1 MSDGTIE
8 QAPPLKR
15 RDFLKLVGV
24 TTAATAGAGC
34 IEFPPPP
41 ENVLP
46 YVTPPENVIPGV
58 ATYYASTCRE
68 CPAACGLHM
77 KTREGRVI
85 KLEGNP
91 NHPVNQGTLCVR
103 GQSAVQGLYNADRT
117 KGPMAR
123 QADGSFKE
131 ISWDDAQKLLVEK
144 LTGRTG
150 AVQFWT
156 GQETGTRER
165 LYEAFV
171 TALGNAQR
179 IVHEPFAWEALREGN
194 RLSFGRADIPTYDFE
209 VATTVFTFGADFLET
224 WLSPAENSRRFAR
237 SHGGDASRGRMVAF
251 EPRLSMTGSNADEW
265 VAIKPGT
272 EALAALAMAQVIVAE
287 GLAKGPAGGVDLS
300 KYTPEA
306 VAGQVGMEAE
316 DLKRLAREFA
326 AYGPSLAVAGG
337 IGAQGPRAT
346 QAVVAA
352 NVLTSVAGGLGS
364 TIHFGRTL
372 TLGRTNSAREVAGA
386 VENMN
391 AGGVGVLLVHGTDP
405 AHSLP
410 AALGFAEAAKKVPFK
425 VSFSSYGDDTAQ
437 LCDLLLPDT
446 HPLESWG
453 DSEAWSGVRALL
465 QPGMRP
471 IPLFKSQSTP
481 DVLLKGA
488 QAMGRGQ
495 GMLASSTWLDAL
507 KGAWT
512 NAGKSWDD
520 ALRDGGAFATPAK
533 VAPAALAGGVGA
545 GALDFAPPAVEAGTD
560 DLTLVV
566 YPSMNLYDGRGANRP
581 WLQEL
586 PDPMTKVVWD
596 TWVELHPDT
605 ARKLGL
611 KRGDRVTLTTAAG
624 KIEVPVYDY
633 PGIRPD
639 VMAVPTGNGHKA
651 YGRYAKDCGAN
662 ALHVLPASYDEA
674 SGGLA
679 YASVRGALAKTG
691 TKRVFA
697 WMGGDPYTGGQAN
710 QMGRGIARTIALTEL
725 KGEAPGSHQG
735 GGHGTP
741 GATNGHGGGA
751 HGGEEMHRP
760 GYALS
765 PVPPDPIKQAAK
777 EAPNSAYALHA
788 KHKWAMA
795 IDLNSCNGCQACV
808 LACSAEN
815 NVAWVGKEQV
825 ERGREMMWIR
835 LERYWEMTDGRI
847 EVRHIP
853 MMCQHCGAAP
863 CESVCPVYATY
874 HNPEG
879 LNAMIYNRCV
889 GTRYCSNNCPYKVRS
904 FNWFDYSFPEPFN
917 WQLNPDVTVRSKGV
931 MEKCTFCVQRI
942 RVAKDHAKDEGRSVR
957 DGEVRTA
964 CQQTCPSQ
972 AIVFGDVMDP
982 ESEISKVVKGAR
994 GYHALGDLNTYPS
1007 VTYLKKVSRPSPA

>member
-1 MSDGTIE
+1 MNDGTIE
-8 QAPPLKR
+8 QAPSLKR

-34 IEFPPPP
+34 LEFPPPP

-46 YVTPPENVIPGV
+46 YVTPPENVIPGI

-68 CPAACGLHM
+68 CPAACGLHV

-91 NHPVNQGTLCVR
+91 DHPVNQGALCAR
-103 GQSAVQGLYNADRT
+103 GQAALQGLYNPDRT
-117 KGPMAR
+117 KGPMQR
-123 QADGSFKE
+123 QPDGSFKE
-131 ISWDDAQKLLVEK
+131 ISWEDAQKLLVEK

-150 AVQFWT
+150 ALQFWT

-171 TALGNAQR
+171 TALGNAER
-179 IVHEPFAWEALREGN
+179 VVHEPFAWEALREGN
-194 RLSFGRADIPTYDFE
+194 RLSFGRAEIPTYDFE
-209 VATTVFTFGADFLET
+209 AATTVFTFGADFLET
-224 WLSPAENSRRFAR
+224 WVSPVEYARRFAR

-251 EPRLSMTGSNADEW
+251 EPRLSLTGSNADEW
-265 VAIKPGT
+265 VAVKPGA

-287 GLAKGPAGGVDLS
+287 GLAKGPVGGVDLS

-306 VAGQVGMEAE
+306 VADQVGVPAE
-316 DLKRLAREFA
+316 QLKRLAREFA
-326 AYGPSLAVAGG
+326 AHGPSLAVAGG
-337 IGAQGPRAT
+337 IASQGARAT
-346 QAVVAA
+346 HAVVAA
-352 NVLTSVAGGLGS
+352 NVLTSVAGGLG
-364 TIHFGRTL
+364 TTLHFERTL
-372 TLGRTNSAREVAGA
+372 NLGRTNSTREIAQA
-386 VENMN
+386 VEAMN
-391 AGGVGVLLVHGTDP
+391 GGDVAVLLVHGTDP

-425 VSFSSYGDDTAQ
+425 VSLSSYGDDTAQ
-437 LCDLLLPDT
+437 LCDLLLPDA

-453 DSEAWSGVRALL
+453 DCEAWSGVRALI

-471 IPLFKSQSTP
+471 VVHFSSQSTP
-481 DVLLKGA
+481 ELLLA
-488 QAMGRGQ
+488 TARAMGRGQ
-495 GMLASSTWLDAL
+495 GLLASATWLDAL
-507 KGAWT
+507 KSAWA
-512 NAGKSWDD
+512 NAGKTWDD
-520 ALRDGGAFATPAK
+520 ALRDGGAFAA
-533 VAPAALAGGVGA
+533 VPAAGATGAAGTATLAGGL
-545 GALDFAPPAVEAGTD
+545 GALDFAPAEVAGNAG
-560 DLTLVV
+560 DLPLVV
-566 YPSMNLYDGRGANRP
+566 YPSSNLYDGRGANRP

-596 TWVELHPDT
+596 TWVELHPKT
-605 ARKLGL
+605 ARQLGV
-611 KRGDRVTLTTAAG
+611 KRGDRVTVTTPAG

-633 PGIRPD
+633 LGIRPD
-639 VMAVPTGNGHKA
+639 VMAIPTGNGHAA
-651 YGRYAKDCGAN
+651 YGRYARDCGAN
-662 ALHVLPASYDEA
+662 PLHLLPATYDEA
-674 SGGLA
+674 SGALA
-679 YASVRGALAKTG
+679 YTSVGGALAKTG
-691 TKRVFA
+691 NKRVFA
-697 WMGGDPYTGGQAN
+697 WLGGDPYTGGQAR

-725 KGEAPGSHQG
+725 KGEAGHGALAGG
-735 GGHGTP
+735 GGHK
-741 GATNGHGGGA
+741 GGY
-751 HGGEEMHRP
+751 GGEEMHKP

-765 PVPPDPIKQAAK
+765 PVPPDPIAQAAK

-788 KHKWAMA
+788 KHRWAMA

-808 LACSAEN
+808 VACSAEN

-835 LERYWEMTDGRI
+835 LERYWEETDGRI

-889 GTRYCSNNCPYKVRS
+889 GTRYCSNNCPYKVRA
-904 FNWFDYSFPEPFN
+904 FNWFDYQFPEPLN

-931 MEKCTFCVQRI
+931 MEKCTFCIQRI
-942 RVAKDHAKDEGRSVR
+942 RVAKDHAKDEGRPVR
-957 DGEVRTA
+957 DGEVKTA
-964 CQQTCPSQ
+964 CQQGCPSK
-972 AIVFGDVMDP
+972 AIVFGDLMDP
-982 ESEISKVVKGAR
+982 ESEISKRVEGAR

-1007 VTYLKKVSRPSPA
+1007 VTYLKKVTRPAPV